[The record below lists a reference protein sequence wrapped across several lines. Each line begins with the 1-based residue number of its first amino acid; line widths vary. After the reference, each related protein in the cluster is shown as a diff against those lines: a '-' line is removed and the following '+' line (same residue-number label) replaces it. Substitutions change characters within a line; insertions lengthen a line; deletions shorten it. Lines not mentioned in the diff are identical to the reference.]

1 MKNREI
7 CARELAAQNTSI
19 ESLPTLVSVETTS
32 ICNLRCVM
40 CGHAIGDVHRLKHMP
55 NDQIE
60 TLRPALAVADLIQL
74 HGIGEP
80 TASPSFWKIMES
92 GYINPDAAV
101 NVNSNF
107 TLLNDKK
114 INTLV
119 NSHLKLSLNVSTD
132 AATPETYAK
141 IRGFDLQI
149 VLDNIRKVISLRN
162 GNKYPEI
169 FMNMTLMRENI
180 EEVVQFI
187 ELAHE
192 LGVDRVCLWHLNHWD
207 DATMAKYKIDRDGWR
222 FDYAEQ
228 GLWNYPE
235 LSDGYIKKA
244 VKRASELKMPLY
256 LDQNKV
262 VFFKSDNGEFGAEI
276 DDVAMPSS
284 DVSVKDC
291 AYPWRW
297 ALITSSGAVRPCCY
311 ATKDVGDINTDSI
324 TDIWNNKTMQALR
337 ASVRANRVH
346 PVCEGASCKF
356 VQQMPKQS
364 WLGRLGSRAREV
376 LGV

>member
-1 MKNREI
+1 MQNREI
-7 CARELAAQNTSI
+7 CQRELAAQNTVV
-19 ESLPTLVSVETTS
+19 ESLPTQVSVETTS

-40 CGHAIGDVHRLKHMP
+40 CGHAIGDVKRLKHMP

-60 TLRPALAVADLIQL
+60 SLRPALTVADSVQL

-92 GYINPDAAV
+92 GYINPDADV

-114 INTLV
+114 IDTLV

-132 AATPETYAK
+132 AARPDTYAK
-141 IRGFDLQI
+141 IRGADLQV
-149 VLDNIRKVISLRN
+149 VLDNIRKVISRRN
-162 GNKYPEI
+162 GKYPEI
-169 FMNMTLMRENI
+169 FMNMTLMRQNI
-180 EEVVQFI
+180 EEVVEFV

-192 LGVDRVCLWHLNHWD
+192 LGVDRVFLWHLNHWD

-228 GLWNYPE
+228 GLWNHPD
-235 LSDGYIKKA
+235 LSDRYIKMA

-262 VFFKSDNGEFGAEI
+262 VFFNTDETDEAT
-276 DDVAMPSS
+276 DDMEVPSS

-297 ALITSSGAVRPCCY
+297 ALVTSSGAVRPCCY

-324 TDIWNNKTMQALR
+324 VDIWNNKTMQALR

>member
-1 MKNREI
+1 MQNREI
-7 CARELAAQNTSI
+7 CDRELAAQNTII
-19 ESLPTLVSVETTS
+19 ESLPIQVSVETTS

-40 CGHAIGDVHRLKHMP
+40 CGHAIGDVKRLKHMP

-60 TLRPALAVADLIQL
+60 SLRPALKVADSVQL

-92 GYINPDAAV
+92 GYINPDADV

-114 INTLV
+114 IDTLV

-132 AATPETYAK
+132 AARPDTYAK
-141 IRGFDLQI
+141 IRGADLQV
-149 VLDNIRKVISLRN
+149 VLDNIRKVISRRK
-162 GNKYPEI
+162 GKYPEI
-169 FMNMTLMRENI
+169 FMNMTLMRQNI
-180 EEVVQFI
+180 EEVVEFV

-192 LGVDRVCLWHLNHWD
+192 LGVDRVFLWHLNHWD

-228 GLWNYPE
+228 GLWNYPD
-235 LSDGYIKKA
+235 LSDRYMNMA

-262 VFFKSDNGEFGAEI
+262 VFFNADGNAETEHEI
-276 DDVAMPSS
+276 EVPSS

-297 ALITSSGAVRPCCY
+297 ALVTSSGAVRPCCY

-324 TDIWNNKTMQALR
+324 VDIWNNKIMQALR

>member
-1 MKNREI
+1 MQNRDI
-7 CARELAAQNTSI
+7 CERELAAQNTSI
-19 ESLPTLVSVETTS
+19 ESLPTQVSVETTS

-40 CGHAIGDVHRLKHMP
+40 CGHAIGDVKRLKHMP
-55 NDQIE
+55 NDQIDA
-60 TLRPALAVADLIQL
+60 LRPALEVADSIQL

-92 GYINPDAAV
+92 GYINPDADV

-114 INTLV
+114 IDTLV

-132 AATPETYAK
+132 AARPDTYSK
-141 IRGFDLQI
+141 IRGADLQV
-149 VLDNIRKVISLRN
+149 VLDNIRKVISRRK
-162 GNKYPEI
+162 GKYPEI
-169 FMNMTLMRENI
+169 FMNMTLMRQNI
-180 EEVVQFI
+180 EEVVEFV

-192 LGVDRVCLWHLNHWD
+192 LGVDRVFLWHLNHWD

-228 GLWNYPE
+228 GLWNYPD
-235 LSDGYIKKA
+235 LSDRWIKMA
-244 VKRASELKMPLY
+244 VRRASELQMPLY

-262 VFFKSDNGEFGAEI
+262 VFFNNDEVGETRDELENV
-276 DDVAMPSS
+276 DVPSS

-324 TDIWNNKTMQALR
+324 ASIWNNKTMQNLR